1 MTSIHPTR
9 DTRAGGALGSR
20 MADLTDMRRCAE
32 RSAKSKN
39 RAYRS
44 VRPTFC
50 FLEIGS
56 ERPDQ
61 HSFMFF
67 MVSNADYEACLIDGE
82 GPLSRIVVC
91 GVRQRLKF

>member
-20 MADLTDMRRCAE
+20 MADLE